1 VLEEQGVFAPDIVQN
16 IPDEYLRGAIRE
28 EGCPGKPQGAQ
39 YRRRASTNI
48 LRDLD
53 LPLETSDIRRAP
65 RGLGHN
71 SGRMATEGA
80 KPLREKVGSTLGYR
94 SGSGRQPHASD
105 LDHRDVYVARF
116 PRRPGISELD
126 SETAAKVNPLLFRL
140 EDLFRVYSIHRA
152 GLWCN
157 CN

>member
-1 VLEEQGVFAPDIVQN
+1 MLEEQGVFAPDIVQN

-80 KPLREKVGSTLGYR
+80 KPLREKVGSTGQEAVVNHMQAILIAVMYMSPDFRGAQGFQNWIVKR
-94 SGSGRQPHASD
+94 PPRLIHCFSGSRI
-105 LDHRDVYVARF
+105 Y
-116 PRRPGISELD
+116 SEYI
-126 SETAAKVNPLLFRL
+126 R
-140 EDLFRVYSIHRA
+140 YI
-152 GLWCN
+152 GLVCGATVTE
-157 CN
+157 